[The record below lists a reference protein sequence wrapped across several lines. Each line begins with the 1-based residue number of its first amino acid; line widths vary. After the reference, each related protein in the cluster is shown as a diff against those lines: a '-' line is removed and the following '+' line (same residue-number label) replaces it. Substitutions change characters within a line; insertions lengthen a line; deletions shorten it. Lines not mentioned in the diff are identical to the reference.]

1 MFNKHQKTKHSF
13 ENGEVRGL
21 DLKCVKKHAM
31 SKEKL
36 QKTFQ
41 NMGIIDQGLVN
52 IIQIYT
58 TKLWRN
64 EGFLNM
70 FLMTHW
76 DGGLAVFA

>member
-1 MFNKHQKTKHSF
+1 MLGILTNTK
-13 ENGEVRGL
+13 
-21 DLKCVKKHAM
+21 K
-31 SKEKL
+31 
-36 QKTFQ
+36 Q
-41 NMGIIDQGLVN
+41 NIDQGLVN

>member
-1 MFNKHQKTKHSF
+1 
-13 ENGEVRGL
+13 
-21 DLKCVKKHAM
+21 M